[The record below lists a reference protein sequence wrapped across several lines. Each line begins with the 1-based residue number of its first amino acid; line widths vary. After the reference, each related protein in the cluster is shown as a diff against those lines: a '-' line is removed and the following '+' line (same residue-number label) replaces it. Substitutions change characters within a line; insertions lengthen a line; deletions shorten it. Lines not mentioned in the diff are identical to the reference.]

1 MGRPPRTDA
10 DRARAYNAKLV
21 PDQVESYLTARLPA
35 MQPAFK
41 TWAARQADLYA
52 LMAGVLAGYSVPS
65 YQYSRYYA
73 FGFQVDKIQRRF
85 GSALTATSEM
95 INVENVWIARGYNI
109 VILDAVRTSVTTFSA
124 LWETIPIH
132 LIGSGVCN
140 TGNHNTYWSGADV
153 AGYVA
158 FLDPSTRTWR
168 YAVTTDPDNKVW
180 AACPELGRVYYVS
193 ATSDILATIT
203 DVAIPV
209 VTEQAL
215 TAGDRPVHIAVDY
228 DPTKWAAPVYGQA
241 WVPCLLHS
249 TLYKWRLDGTV
260 APTAITLPA
269 HGGYCALDT
278 VKNKLYVISANA
290 TSIYLV
296 DRVTNAIVTKTPP
309 HAGSWPLLDPI
320 HGELWFN
327 SQASAFVMKMDTTS
341 YAFTSYA
348 VGHSGGIIRID
359 PIRRKA
365 YYLDTTALT
374 ITEIDGATGAT
385 RTIVVGAG
393 VASFEIDPSGCF
405 LMTADVITDTVRRI
419 HLISLVYQDYV
430 LDGPAQDL
438 VSDPI
443 NHKMYCHVSDGATYS
458 HVYCINP

>member
-1 MGRPPRTDA
+1 
-10 DRARAYNAKLV
+10 
-21 PDQVESYLTARLPA
+21 

-41 TWAARQADLYA
+41 TWAARQAELYA

-85 GSALTATSEM
+85 GSALTATAEM

-109 VILDAVRTSVTTFSA
+109 IILDAIRTSVTTFSA

-132 LIGSGVCN
+132 LLGSGVCN
-140 TGNHNTYWSGADV
+140 THNHNTYWSGADV

-158 FLDPSTRTWR
+158 FLDPSSRTWR
-168 YAVTTDPDNKVW
+168 YAVTTDTFPKAW
-180 AACPELGRVYYVS
+180 AACPELGLAYFCS
-193 ATSDILATIT
+193 DTSDIVGVIT
-203 DVAIPV
+203 DATPPA
-209 VTEQAL
+209 VTEQPLA
-215 TAGDRPVHIAVDY
+215 AGDHPFLVAVDY
-228 DPTKWAAPVYGQA
+228 DPTTWPSPVFGQA

-260 APTAITLPA
+260 APVAITLPA
-269 HGGYCALDT
+269 HGGPCVLDKA
-278 VKNKLYVISANA
+278 KNQLYVVSSNA

-296 DRVTNAIVTKTPP
+296 DRVTNAIVSKTPP
-309 HAGSWPLLDPI
+309 HAGSACYLDPI
-320 HGELWFN
+320 HGELWLN
-327 SQASAFVMKMDTTS
+327 CGASAFVMKMDTTT

-348 VGHSGGIIRID
+348 VGHAAGILRVD
-359 PIRRKA
+359 PIRRKV

-385 RTIVVGAG
+385 RTIAVGAG

-405 LMTADVITDTVRRI
+405 LMTADIITNTARRI

-430 LDGPAQDL
+430 LDGPADDL
-438 VSDPI
+438 VSDPT
-443 NHKMYCHVSDGATYS
+443 NHKMYVHVSDGATYS